1 MVREVDDYAY
11 SLACACHVPAM
22 MNKKTKHHRRYVA
35 EAGVGEVGI
44 PPRLLSCPATLTM
57 SRRLFT

>member
-1 MVREVDDYAY
+1 
-11 SLACACHVPAM
+11 M
-22 MNKKTKHHRRYVA
+22 MNKKTKHHRRYVV

-57 SRRLFT
+57 SRRLSHDKWVGKQAVEAVII